1 MNAGSLTCFYERA
14 IYNPKNSAS
23 RVSVMFFA
31 PLRLRLRA
39 VCGSGEVKP
48 FAALQRGAL
57 LCSGFFGSNF
67 SEASLTNLFPRF
79 RSANVSTVFAQLVG
93 MFGQVFVASKTLKVF
108 HSVVGFVSVNVV
120 DLLFGVKR
128 FHPTCRNNSVH
139 KPLATQTQIAHIVFG
154 GCIGKMISEN
164 FPTARDCVNVV
175 KKSVLD
181 SVYNYADHA
190 VLSGVI

>member
-39 VCGSGEVKP
+39 VCGSGEVRP

-57 LCSGFFGSNF
+57 LCSGFFGGNF

-79 RSANVSTVFAQLVG
+79 RSANVATSTGVFGSVLLGAQAFKVPRAVVSLV
-93 MFGQVFVASKTLKVF
+93 A
-108 HSVVGFVSVNVV
+108 VNVV
-120 DLLFGVKR
+120 NVLSRVKR
-128 FHPTCRNNSVH
+128 LQPAFSHGAVH
-139 KPLATQTQIAHIVFG
+139 KVDASTK
-154 GCIGKMISEN
+154 GKISIFSSRRRVRLELSEN
-164 FPTARDCVNVV
+164 FPTVRDCVNVV